1 MIKPPTHAELTD
13 SLARSKAREAVSRR
27 DAFEAGAWL
36 AAIVEDSDDAILSK
50 TLGGT
55 IITWNAGAERLFGYT
70 AYEAIGR
77 PITLIIPEDR
87 LHEEEAIIRR
97 IRAAERVGLFETV
110 RRHKDGY
117 PVNVALTVSPV
128 KNEAGDVLGAS
139 KIARDISAAKQAAA
153 RQDLIIREMNHR
165 IKNLFTLTSSLVALS
180 ARGTSDAGELA
191 RDLTARL
198 QSLSRAQALTLPNLY
213 EDVVTEAGTTLP
225 ALLREVLAPH
235 ADTSEAR
242 IGVSGDPV
250 PVGQHAVPTL
260 GLLFHELATNA
271 AKYGAL
277 ASETGR
283 LRVSIQAVDGTA
295 DIRWQETGG
304 PVRDSAVPVGKGFG
318 SRLEQASVVTLR
330 GSIERDWQDGGLGI
344 HVRFPLDQIAY

>member
-1 MIKPPTHAELTD
+1 MTQTPTHAELTD
-13 SLARSKAREAVSRR
+13 SLARSEAQEAVSRR

-50 TLGGT
+50 TLDGT

-77 PITLIIPEDR
+77 PITLIIPDDR

-110 RRHKDGY
+110 RRHKDGHL
-117 PVNVALTVSPV
+117 VDVALTVSPV
-128 KNEAGDVLGAS
+128 KNEAGEVLGAS

-198 QSLSRAQALTLPNLY
+198 QSLSRAQALTLPDLY

-225 ALLREVLAPH
+225 ALLSEVLAPH
-235 ADTSEAR
+235 ADDTGSR
-242 IGVSGDPV
+242 IVVSGDPV

-277 ASETGR
+277 ASDAGR
-283 LRVSIQAVDGTA
+283 LHVTIHTA
-295 DIRWQETGG
+295 DGAADISWQESGG
-304 PVRDSAVPVGKGFG
+304 PVRDSAAPAGKGFG
-318 SRLEQASVVTLR
+318 SRLEQASVSTLR
-330 GSIERDWQDGGLGI
+330 GLIDRDWKEGGLGI
-344 HVRFPLDQIAY
+344 SIRFPLDQIAY

>member
-1 MIKPPTHAELTD
+1 MTNAPTHAELTD
-13 SLARSKAREAVSRR
+13 SLARSEAREAISRR

-36 AAIVEDSDDAILSK
+36 AAIVEDTDDAILSK
-50 TLGGT
+50 TLDGT

-97 IRAAERVGLFETV
+97 IRAGERVGLFETV
-110 RRHKDGY
+110 RRHKDGR
-117 PVNVALTVSPV
+117 PVDVALTVSPV
-128 KNEAGDVLGAS
+128 KNEAGEVLGAS
-139 KIARDISAAKQAAA
+139 KIARDISAAKQATA

-165 IKNLFTLTSSLVALS
+165 IKNLFALASSLVALS

-198 QSLSRAQALTLPNLY
+198 QSLSRAQSLTLPDLY

-235 ADTSEAR
+235 ADGTGMR
-242 IGVSGDPV
+242 IVVSGDPI

-277 ASETGR
+277 ASEIGR
-283 LRVSIQAVDGTA
+283 LRVSVRATGEAAEIA
-295 DIRWQETGG
+295 WQEAGG
-304 PVRDSAVPVGKGFG
+304 PVRDSAAPNSKGFG
-318 SRLEQASVVTLR
+318 SRLELASVATLR
-330 GSIERDWQDGGLGI
+330 GSIDRDWQESGLGI
-344 HVRFPLDQIAY
+344 RIRFPLDQIAH